1 MVTKVKEQEQI
12 IDDLKR
18 ELAEV
23 KKAEC
28 LARESERGALQ
39 NKPLAEVSSPYQPTK
54 PMERWFFPPFWQNEN
69 SPRRKVHG
77 ARLPE
82 ISPPGGAN

>member
-1 MVTKVKEQEQI
+1 LVTKVKEQEQI

-23 KKAEC
+23 KKAGC

-39 NKPLAEVSSPYQPTK
+39 NKPHAEVSSPYQPTK

-69 SPRRKVHG
+69 SPRHTVYG
-77 ARLPE
+77 ARVPE
-82 ISPPGGAN
+82 IYSPRCW